1 MDQYSN
7 RRYYI
12 GAFIILL
19 GIIYIIRLFY
29 IQIIDSN
36 YKLSAESN
44 SRRLEIVYP
53 ARGFIYDR
61 NKELLVHN
69 QPSYDLKIAPYELE
83 AFDSLLLCN
92 ILEIDIATL
101 REGIRKVIEDPRER
115 RNPFIKQLSP
125 EVFGRLKETQY
136 KFPGFYFSER
146 TLRKYKYEM
155 APHLFGYVSEVD
167 SNDIKKNSNYEMG
180 DYIGV
185 NGLEK
190 FYENILGGV
199 KGKRYRFIDVK
210 GREQGAYNEGRHDED
225 AVPGRNITIT
235 IDADLQAYAEELMA
249 NYQGSVVAIEPKTGE
264 VLALVSAPL
273 YNPALLIGRDRQKN
287 YVMLQKDSLEP
298 LFNRAIMA
306 MYPPGSTFKMLNG
319 IIALHEGVIQPGTTF
334 GCQLGYHAKGVSM
347 KCHSHST
354 PLALTGAIQNSCNAY
369 FASTYKRIM
378 DNNHYAT
385 TEEAFIAWREYV
397 ASFGFGDQLGIDLP
411 SEKAGFIPKSTYY
424 DRYYGKNRWKAHTII
439 SNSIGQGEILT
450 TPLQMANM
458 AAIIANH
465 GYFITPHL
473 LKNIE
478 GVDTI
483 PQAYTRKNWVTVD
496 TNLFPVIVEGM
507 YKAVNEPGGTALI
520 ARLSNIEVCGKT
532 GTAENPHGEDHSVF
546 IAFAPKENPQIAI
559 SVYVE
564 YGKWGA
570 TYAAPIAS
578 LLIEKYLTDS
588 IATDRKWVETRMKTI
603 KLSNK
608 SE

>member
-7 RRYYI
+7 RRYFI

-19 GIIYIIRLFY
+19 GFVYIIRLFY
-29 IQIIDSN
+29 LQIIDST

-44 SRRLEIVYP
+44 SRRLETVYP
-53 ARGFIYDR
+53 ARGLIYDR
-61 NKELLVHN
+61 NKVLLVHN

-83 AFDSLLLCN
+83 PFDSLLLCD
-92 ILEIDIATL
+92 ILEIDIVTL
-101 REGIRKVIEDPRER
+101 REGIRRVIEDPRER

-167 SNDIKKNSNYEMG
+167 SNDIKKDNYYEMG

-210 GREQGAYNEGRHDED
+210 GREQGAYKEGRFDED

-273 YNPALLIGRDRQKN
+273 YNPSLLIGRDRQKN

-306 MYPPGSTFKMLNG
+306 MYPPGSTFKMMNG
-319 IIALHEGVIQPGTTF
+319 IIALHEGVIQPGTAF

-347 KCHSHST
+347 NCHSHST
-354 PLALTGAIQNSCNAY
+354 PLALIGAIQNSCNAY
-369 FASTYKRIM
+369 FANTYKRIM

-385 TEEAFIAWREYV
+385 TEEAFIAWRNHTV
-397 ASFGFGDQLGIDLP
+397 SFGLGNKLSIDLP

-465 GYFITPHL
+465 GYYITPHL

-478 GVDTI
+478 GIDTI

-496 TNLFPVIVEGM
+496 TNYFPVIVEGM

-588 IATDRKWVETRMKTI
+588 IAQDRQWVETRMKTL